1 MNAIARPARV
11 PVGSREAER
20 FGVLGV
26 RVDAVTPDSVVAAV
40 ESAIA
45 TKAKSYVVFSTV
57 SSILSAR
64 DDVRVADAISR
75 ATIVTPDGMPLVWL
89 GRRAA
94 RGSVE
99 RVYGPDLM
107 LSLIEATGPRLRH
120 FFYGGAPGVAHA
132 MAARLK
138 RRFPD
143 LVVAGTHCP
152 DVADGTELL
161 DDDVALINAARPDVV
176 WVGLG
181 HPKQELWM
189 ATHRAALDAPVL
201 MGVGAAFDFHAGRKK
216 EAPEWMKRSGL
227 QWVHRLASEPRRLWR
242 RYLVGN
248 ARFVYLLARER
259 GRGAA
264 R

>member
-1 MNAIARPARV
+1 V
-11 PVGSREAER
+11 H
-20 FGVLGV
+20 
-26 RVDAVTPDSVVAAV
+26 VDAVTPDSVAAAV

-64 DDVRVADAISR
+64 DDARVADAISR
-75 ATIVTPDGMPLVWL
+75 ATVVTPDGMPLVWL
-89 GRRAA
+89 GRRAG
-94 RGSVE
+94 RGDVE
-99 RVYGPDLM
+99 RVYGPDFM
-107 LSLIEATGPRLRH
+107 LSLIEATGSRLRH
-120 FFYGGAPGVAHA
+120 FFYGGAPGVADE

-138 RRFPD
+138 QLFPG

-152 DVADGTELL
+152 DVSDGTELL
-161 DDDVALINAARPDVV
+161 DEDVASINAARPDVV

-201 MGVGAAFDFHAGRKK
+201 LGVGAAFDFHAGRKK
-216 EAPEWMKRSGL
+216 EAPAWVKRSGL
-227 QWVHRLASEPRRLWR
+227 QWLHRLASEPRRLWR

-248 ARFVYLLARER
+248 PRFVYLLATE
-259 GRGAA
+259 GR
-264 R
+264 RWR